1 MVLGDPVPW
10 FSAPMMTGGS
20 FDLHV
25 SAGRWVVLSFLGSPS
40 NPRAMSEIAEL
51 VQASAGLRRRP
62 CRRRLRLHRP
72 TGRYCEPRGDRSNGL
87 FFLADYDGAISRA
100 FGASEMPRTV
110 VLDPMLRS
118 IADIAWDNPQ
128 GHAETVRNVVRSL
141 PDVEASAGVSMFAPA
156 LIVPRVFSFELCD
169 FLVQFYE
176 QQGGVDSGFQFDISG
191 KTTTLSDWR
200 LKRRS
205 DVPVAAPEV
214 RELVRSQIVR
224 RLLPQIE
231 QNFQFKATRMD
242 RYIVACYDSEVGG
255 HFHRH
260 RDNVNAGAQHRRFA
274 VSINLNNNFEGC
286 DLMFP
291 EFGRKAYRPPEGGA
305 LVFSCGALHQV
316 TPVTKGR
323 RYAFLAFLYG
333 EEDAKKR
340 EANNARLHAGEQQ
353 YVAGRDR
360 LFPEEAPALDPVR
373 RRRRGGVAWAPHPWS
388 DEESSGRSKAPRR
401 KSSSVSAD

>member
-1 MVLGDPVPW
+1 
-10 FSAPMMTGGS
+10 
-20 FDLHV
+20 
-25 SAGRWVVLSFLGSPS
+25 VVLSFLGSPS
-40 NPRAMSEIAEL
+40 NPRAMTEIAEL
-51 VQASAGLRRRP
+51 VRASAGFGEDHVVVG
-62 CRRRLRLHRP
+62 CVF
-72 TGRYCEPRGDRSNGL
+72 TGPPDDVASLAAISSNGL

-100 FGASEMPRTV
+100 FGASEMPRTI

-141 PDVEASAGVSMFAPA
+141 PDVEASAGAPMFAPV

-176 QQGGVDSGFQFDISG
+176 QQGGVDSGLQFDISG

-340 EANNARLHAGEQQ
+340 EANNAKLHAGEQQ

-360 LFPEEAPALDPVR
+360 LFPEEAPALVPSDDIVV
-373 RRRRGGVAWAPHPWS
+373 VA
-388 DEESSGRSKAPRR
+388 
-401 KSSSVSAD
+401 

>member
-10 FSAPMMTGGS
+10 FSAPVMTGGS

-25 SAGRWVVLSFLGSPS
+25 SAGRWVVLSFLGSPAD
-40 NPRAMSEIAEL
+40 PRAMIEVAEL
-51 VQASAGLRRRP
+51 VQASAGLGEDHVIVG
-62 CRRRLRLHRP
+62 CVF
-72 TGRYCEPRGDRSNGL
+72 TGQPDDVASLAAAGSNGL
-87 FFLADYDGAISRA
+87 FFLTDYDGAISRS
-100 FGASEMPRTV
+100 FGASDMPRTI

-141 PDVEASAGVSMFAPA
+141 PDIDQSAGVPMFAPA

-169 FLVQFYE
+169 FLVQFYQ
-176 QQGGVDSGFQFDISG
+176 QQGGVDSGFQFDVGG
-191 KTTTLSDWR
+191 KTTTVSDWR

-274 VSINLNNNFEGC
+274 VSINLNSDFEGC

-323 RYAFLAFLYG
+323 RYAFLSFLYG

-340 EANNARLHAGEQQ
+340 EANNANLHAGEQQ

-360 LFPEEAPALDPVR
+360 LFPEQAQLQDIDKDL
-373 RRRRGGVAWAPHPWS
+373 VA
-388 DEESSGRSKAPRR
+388 
-401 KSSSVSAD
+401 VT